1 VSLPTPAHA
10 PGRDVVDL
18 TTSRRR
24 LHGQSG
30 AIDVGIETLFG
41 GVAMIAL
48 VLLLVETV
56 SFWHARNV
64 FDEAAAEGARVA
76 AAFDGTCAAG
86 TATAEGM
93 IARRASGWSSNVS
106 VSCTESDGIV
116 TVTVSGSTPGVL
128 FDAAGFTASTTE
140 SAPKER

>member
-1 VSLPTPAHA
+1 MSHLDPAPSTDGTA
-10 PGRDVVDL
+10 PAP
-18 TTSRRR
+18 RR
-24 LHGQSG
+24 LRGDRG
-30 AIDVGIETLFG
+30 AVDAGLETLFG

-76 AAFDGTCAAG
+76 AAFDGACGEG
-86 TATAEGM
+86 TATARGL
-93 IARRASGWSSNVS
+93 IAQRAGGWSSGVA
-106 VSCTESDGIV
+106 VSCSESDGIV
-116 TVTVSGSTPGVL
+116 TVTITGTTPGAL
-128 FDAAGFTASTTE
+128 FDAAGFRASVTQ

>member
-1 VSLPTPAHA
+1 MTDLDTA
-10 PGRDVVDL
+10 PGTIGPDGQ
-18 TTSRRR
+18 RRR
-24 LHGQSG
+24 FRGDRG
-30 AIDVGIETLFG
+30 VIDAGVETLFG

-76 AAFDGTCAAG
+76 AAFDGACGDG
-86 TATAEGM
+86 TDTARAL
-93 IARRASGWSSNVS
+93 ITRRAGGWSSGVG
-106 VSCTESDGIV
+106 VSCGESDGIV
-116 TVTVSGSTPGVL
+116 TVTISGSTPGVL
-128 FDAAGFTASTTE
+128 FDAVGFRASVTQ